1 MNCGWCSGYLMAER
15 PRSSSVEIRFSRH
28 LETRLM
34 VWLEVT
40 IVLLFVIG
48 LVVLVMGLKGN

>member
-1 MNCGWCSGYLMAER
+1 MAER